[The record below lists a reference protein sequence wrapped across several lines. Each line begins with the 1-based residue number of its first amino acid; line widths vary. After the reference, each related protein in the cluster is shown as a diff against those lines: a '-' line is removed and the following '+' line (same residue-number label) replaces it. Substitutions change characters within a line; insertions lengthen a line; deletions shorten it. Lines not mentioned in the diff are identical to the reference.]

1 MKNSYNEVVDKN
13 WWLSLDVDY
22 LKHRNEGLRNLTL
35 MFQKKL
41 NKSESDLGK
50 RLDSSQ
56 PKQIIQ
62 GDLVSQRIS
71 YLTRK
76 ENPMKLMTD
85 PLTKKKR

>member
-1 MKNSYNEVVDKN
+1 MKNSYNAVVDEN
-13 WWLSLDVDY
+13 WRLSLDVDY

-56 PKQIIQ
+56 PKQIIH

-76 ENPMKLMTD
+76 ENPMKLMTN